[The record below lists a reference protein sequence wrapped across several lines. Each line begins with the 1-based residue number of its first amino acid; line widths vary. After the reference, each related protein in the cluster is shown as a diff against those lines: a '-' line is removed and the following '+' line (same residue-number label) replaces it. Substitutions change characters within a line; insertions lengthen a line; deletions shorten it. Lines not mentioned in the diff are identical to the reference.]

1 MSIQARF
8 HHQLGDFLLDVDLN
22 LPDVGISVI
31 YGPSGCG
38 KTTLLRL
45 IAGLDRC
52 DTGSFSIGQSCWQ
65 DKSLFMPTHE
75 RALGYVFQEASLFPH
90 LSVSDNIYYGLKRSA
105 KRSQVVSLDNI
116 IQLLGISEL
125 LGRQIQTLSGGERQ
139 RVAIARALAAQPE
152 LLLMDEPLAAI
163 DTQRK
168 LEILPYLQKLH
179 SQLQI
184 PVIYVTHSLS
194 EAAQLADQL
203 VVMGKGR
210 ITAVG
215 NISEMLTRLDLGLSE
230 ISGGLS
236 SGLSGQSEQISMIPA
251 QVTSIDQT
259 YGTSLLAFA
268 GGQFTLASTAM
279 NIGDDVRLQIRAD
292 DVSLN
297 LEQAKSSS
305 ILNIFPAEVLEIVAE
320 TSSQVLIKLTIGES
334 LLLSRISLKS
344 ATLLHLKVGSL
355 VFVQIKSAALL
366 N

>member
-8 HHQLGDFLLDVDLN
+8 NYQQGDFLLDVDLH

-52 DTGSFSIGQSCWQ
+52 NTGYFSIANSSWQ
-65 DKSLFMPTHE
+65 DSSVFLPTHK

-90 LSVSDNIYYGLKRSA
+90 LNVSENIHYGLKRASN
-105 KRSQVVSLDNI
+105 RPQSLSLDKI
-116 IQLLGISEL
+116 IQLLGITEL
-125 LGRQIQTLSGGERQ
+125 LNRQVQTLSGGERQ

-168 LEILPYLQKLH
+168 QEILPYLQKLH

-184 PVIYVTHSLS
+184 PVIYVTHSLT

-203 VVMGKGR
+203 VVMNAGR
-210 ITAVG
+210 VRAVG
-215 NISEMLTRLDLGLSE
+215 AISEMLTRLDLDF
-230 ISGGLS
+230 GG
-236 SGLSGQSEQISMIPA
+236 QPEQISMIPA
-251 QVTSIDQT
+251 RVTSIDQQHGVS
-259 YGTSLLAFA
+259 YLDF
-268 GGQFTLASTAM
+268 GGGKFTLATTA
-279 NIGDDVRLQIRAD
+279 ITTGEAVRLQIRAD
-292 DVSLN
+292 DVSLS
-297 LEQAKSSS
+297 LERAKSSS
-305 ILNIFPAEVLEIVAE
+305 ILNIFPAKVLEIV
-320 TSSQVLIKLTIGES
+320 TQQSSQVMVKLVVGES
-334 LLLSRISLKS
+334 LLLARISRKS
-344 ATLLHLKVGSL
+344 AVLLQLKTGSS
-355 VFVQIKSAALL
+355 VFVQIKSAALI